1 MNDENSNSQN
11 SQENKKR
18 SWYWEDKPV
27 SPFVGN
33 ASMMP
38 SLMVC
43 NGCELERCKVQ
54 QRCEK
59 GNHTDERTAL
69 RTEHTAQ
76 KAERSS
82 EYG

>member
-1 MNDENSNSQN
+1 MKDLIFCT
-11 SQENKKR
+11 
-18 SWYWEDKPV
+18 Y
-27 SPFVGN
+27 
-33 ASMMP
+33 
-38 SLMVC
+38 MVC
-43 NGCELERCKVQ
+43 GTGNLYLCELERCKVQ

-82 EYG
+82 EYGYLECLQ